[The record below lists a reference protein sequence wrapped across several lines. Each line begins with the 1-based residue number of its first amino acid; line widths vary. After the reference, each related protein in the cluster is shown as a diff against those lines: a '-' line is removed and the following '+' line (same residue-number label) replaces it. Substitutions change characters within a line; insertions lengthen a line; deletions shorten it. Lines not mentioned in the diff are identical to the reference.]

1 MSKHQSGE
9 FDEIMM
15 RRALQLAVNG
25 AGHVSPNPMVGA
37 VITAPDG
44 RIIGEGWH
52 RLYGGP
58 HAEVN
63 AIRSVA
69 AADMHLLKQST
80 IYVTLEPCSHYGKTP
95 PCSLLLREKGFKRVV
110 VGLVDPNPK
119 VAGRGIAM
127 LREAGSEVTVGILE
141 EECRRLNARFIT
153 AQTKRRPWIQLKW
166 AESTDGFIA
175 SPRGSERAVFS
186 NSLSM
191 TLMHRE
197 RAMADAILIGTDTL
211 LDDNPSLT
219 VRLWPGRNPVPVLFK
234 SKRWASTDTSFIL
247 LSHNPIILDPDI
259 PLADNMHLLTER
271 HGITSLMVE
280 GGTRILQSFIDSR
293 LYDEVR
299 TERSPMLL
307 HAGIPAPHAS
317 E

>member
-25 AGHVSPNPMVGA
+25 ASHVSPNPMVGA

-69 AADMHLLKQST
+69 ATDMHLLKQST

-259 PLADNMHLLTER
+259 PLADNMHLLTEH

-280 GGTRILQSFIDSR
+280 GGARMLQSFIDSR
-293 LYDEVR
+293 LYDEIR
-299 TERSPMLL
+299 IERSPMLL

>member
-234 SKRWASTDTSFIL
+234 SKRWNAADTDITL
-247 LSHNPIILDPDI
+247 LSRNPIILDPDI
-259 PLADNMHLLTER
+259 PLADNMHLLTEC

-299 TERSPMLL
+299 IERSPMLL

>member
-69 AADMHLLKQST
+69 ATDMHLLKQST

-141 EECRRLNARFIT
+141 GECRRLNARFIT

-175 SPRGSERAVFS
+175 SPRGSERVVFS

-259 PLADNMHLLTER
+259 QLADNMHLLTER

-299 TERSPMLL
+299 IERSPMLL

-317 E
+317 